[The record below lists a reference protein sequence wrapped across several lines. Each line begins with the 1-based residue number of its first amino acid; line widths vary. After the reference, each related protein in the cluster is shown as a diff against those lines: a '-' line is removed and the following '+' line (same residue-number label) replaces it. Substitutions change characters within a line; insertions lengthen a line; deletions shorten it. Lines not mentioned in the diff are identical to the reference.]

1 MASISKIQT
10 TKDGRRFWLIQ
21 VSMGKGQ
28 SLRKSRFYWPEGKN
42 GFPVAESTATRE
54 RDRFAAEFERQC
66 KAGEVLSRKEKAEQE
81 AARQAELA
89 KIKTVKQYAE
99 NVFLPA
105 KDVTVTE
112 NTKANYRMY
121 FNKHI
126 FPAEVLNREEMAK
139 QKAVIK
145 FGDMLLTDVT
155 PAMITKLL
163 LDYQAA
169 GHSHGSCI
177 KLYNILNGL
186 FEMAF
191 LDDSVPLSPM
201 LKVKRPAAS
210 KDASTKPE
218 TEKALTAQEADYLLS
233 CIDSE
238 YLEALEHH
246 KAGFDKDRK
255 KVYAALLWKV
265 FIALSVDTGCRRGE
279 LCGLQWSDIDWKKK
293 SITISRNLQYTAQ
306 KGVYVAMPK
315 NGKTRAVDIGDDSA
329 ALLKLLQDE
338 QSQHHLSPWVF
349 SQEGTN
355 EPIHPQSPTRF
366 FKKFG
371 ERHNIPEFHPH
382 LLRHSAASIAITHGA
397 DVVSV
402 SQRLGHSDTAV
413 TLRMYAH
420 ANEES
425 IRKAGQTMRQAI
437 KDARKGSKKPAAE

>member
-42 GFPVAESTATRE
+42 GYPVAETTAI
-54 RDRFAAEFERQC
+54 RDRDRYAAEFERQC
-66 KAGEVLSRKEKAEQE
+66 KAGEILSRKEKAEQE

-99 NVFLPA
+99 SVFLPA

-126 FPAEVLNREEMAK
+126 FPAIGEN
-139 QKAVIK
+139 
-145 FGDMLLTDVT
+145 LLTDVT
-155 PAMITKLL
+155 AAMLTKLL

-191 LDDSVPLSPM
+191 LDDSIPLSPM

-210 KDASTKPE
+210 KDESTKPE

-246 KAGFDKDRK
+246 KAGFDKERK

-265 FIALSVDTGCRRGE
+265 YVALSVDTGCRRGE
-279 LCGLQWSDIDWKKK
+279 LCGLQWSDIDWKTKT
-293 SITISRNLQYTAQ
+293 ITVSRNLQYTAQ

-315 NGKTRAVDIGDDSA
+315 NGKARAVDIGEDSA

-371 ERHNIPEFHPH
+371 DRHNIPDFHPH

-437 KDARKGSKKPAAE
+437 KDARKDSKKPAAE

>member
-1 MASISKIQT
+1 MASISKLQT
-10 TKDGRRFWLIQ
+10 TKDGRRFWLIR
-21 VSMGKGQ
+21 VSMGKG
-28 SLRKSRFYWPEGKN
+28 KSHLKTRFYWPEGKN
-42 GFPVAESTATRE
+42 GYPVAESTAIRD
-54 RDRFAAEFERQC
+54 RDRFAVEFERQC

-81 AARQAELA
+81 AARKAELA

-126 FPAEVLNREEMAK
+126 FPAIGES
-139 QKAVIK
+139 
-145 FGDMLLTDVT
+145 LLTDVT
-155 PAMITKLL
+155 AAMLTKLL

-191 LDDSVPLSPM
+191 LDDSIPLSPM

-265 FIALSVDTGCRRGE
+265 YIALSVDTGCRRGE
-279 LCGLQWSDIDWKKK
+279 LCGLQWSDIDWKNKT
-293 SITISRNLQYTAQ
+293 ITVSRNLQYTAQ
-306 KGVYVAMPK
+306 KGAYVAMPK

-371 ERHNIPEFHPH
+371 ERHNIPDFHPH

-437 KDARKGSKKPAAE
+437 KDAKKAKEKPADK

>member
-42 GFPVAESTATRE
+42 GYPVAETTAI
-54 RDRFAAEFERQC
+54 RDRDRYAAEFERQC
-66 KAGEVLSRKEKAEQE
+66 KAGEILSRKEKAEQE

-99 NVFLPA
+99 SVFLPA

-126 FPAEVLNREEMAK
+126 FPAIGEN
-139 QKAVIK
+139 
-145 FGDMLLTDVT
+145 LLTDVT
-155 PAMITKLL
+155 AAMLTKLL

-191 LDDSVPLSPM
+191 LDDSIPLSPM

-210 KDASTKPE
+210 KDESTKPE

-238 YLEALEHH
+238 YLEAMEHH
-246 KAGFDKDRK
+246 KAGFDKERK

-265 FIALSVDTGCRRGE
+265 YVALSVDTGCRRGE
-279 LCGLQWSDIDWKKK
+279 LCGLQWSDIDWKTKT
-293 SITISRNLQYTAQ
+293 ITVSRNLQYTAQ

-315 NGKTRAVDIGDDSA
+315 NGKARAVDIGEDSA

-371 ERHNIPEFHPH
+371 DRHNIPDFHPH

-437 KDARKGSKKPAAE
+437 KDARKDSKKPAAE

>member
-1 MASISKIQT
+1 MASISKLQK
-10 TKDGRRFWLIQ
+10 TKDGRRFWKIQ
-21 VSMGKGQ
+21 VRMGRD
-28 SLRKSRFYWPEGKN
+28 SSPLATRFYWPDGKN
-42 GFPVAESTATRE
+42 GRPVAESTALNKLNT
-54 RDRFAAEFERQC
+54 FAAEFERQC
-66 KAGEVLSRKEKAEQE
+66 KAGEVLTRKEKAEQE

-89 KIKTVKQYAE
+89 KLKTVRQYAE

-105 KDVTVTE
+105 KAITVTE
-112 NTKANYRMY
+112 NTKANYKQ
-121 FNKHI
+121 FFDSHI
-126 FPAEVLNREEMAK
+126 LPSL
-139 QKAVIK
+139 
-145 FGDMLLTDVT
+145 GDQLLVDIT

-163 LDYQAA
+163 LDYQSE
-169 GHSHGSCI
+169 GYSHASCI

-191 LDDSVPLSPM
+191 LDDSIPLSPM

-210 KDASTKPE
+210 KDAITKPE
-218 TEKALTAQEADYLLS
+218 AEKALTAKEADYVLS
-233 CIDSE
+233 CIDLE
-238 YLEALEHH
+238 YREALEHF
-246 KAGFDKDRK
+246 KAGYDKERK

-265 FIALSVDTGCRRGE
+265 FIELSADTGCRRGE

-293 SITISRNLQYTAQ
+293 TVTISRNLQYTAQ
-306 KGVYVAMPK
+306 KGVYVATPK
-315 NGKTRAVDIGDDSA
+315 NGKSRSVDIGDETA
-329 ALLKLLQDE
+329 ELLKLLQTE
-338 QSQHHLSPWVF
+338 QSAHHLSPWVF

-371 ERHNIPEFHPH
+371 DRHNIPDFHPH

-425 IRKAGQTMRQAI
+425 IRKAGQAMRQAI
-437 KDARKGSKKPAAE
+437 KDAKKKDSEKEEPAAN

>member
-42 GFPVAESTATRE
+42 GYPVAETTAI
-54 RDRFAAEFERQC
+54 RDRDRYAAEFERQC
-66 KAGEVLSRKEKAEQE
+66 KAGEILSRKEKAEQE

-99 NVFLPA
+99 SVFLPA

-126 FPAEVLNREEMAK
+126 FPAIGEN
-139 QKAVIK
+139 
-145 FGDMLLTDVT
+145 LLTDVT
-155 PAMITKLL
+155 AAMLTKLL

-191 LDDSVPLSPM
+191 LDDSIPLSPM

-246 KAGFDKDRK
+246 KAGFDKERK

-265 FIALSVDTGCRRGE
+265 YVALSVDTGCRRGE
-279 LCGLQWSDIDWKKK
+279 LCGLQWSDIDWKTKT
-293 SITISRNLQYTAQ
+293 ITVSRNLQYTAQ

-315 NGKTRAVDIGDDSA
+315 NGKARAVDIGEDSA

-371 ERHNIPEFHPH
+371 DRHNIPDFHPH

-437 KDARKGSKKPAAE
+437 KDARKDSKKPAAE

>member
-42 GFPVAESTATRE
+42 GYPVAGTTAI
-54 RDRFAAEFERQC
+54 RDRDRYAAEFERQC
-66 KAGEVLSRKEKAEQE
+66 KAGEILSRKEKAEQE

-99 NVFLPA
+99 SVFLPA

-126 FPAEVLNREEMAK
+126 FPAIGEN
-139 QKAVIK
+139 
-145 FGDMLLTDVT
+145 LLTDVT
-155 PAMITKLL
+155 AAMLTKLL

-191 LDDSVPLSPM
+191 LDDSIPLSPM

-246 KAGFDKDRK
+246 KAGFDKERK

-265 FIALSVDTGCRRGE
+265 YVALSVDTGCRRGE
-279 LCGLQWSDIDWKKK
+279 LCGLQWSDIDWKTKT
-293 SITISRNLQYTAQ
+293 ITVSRNLQYTAQ

-315 NGKTRAVDIGDDSA
+315 NGKARAVDIGEDSA

-371 ERHNIPEFHPH
+371 DRHNIPDFHPH

-437 KDARKGSKKPAAE
+437 KDARKDSKKPAAE

>member
-42 GFPVAESTATRE
+42 GYPIAETTAIRE
-54 RDRFAAEFERQC
+54 RDKYAAEFERQC
-66 KAGEVLSRKEKAEQE
+66 KAGEILSRKEKAEHE

-89 KIKTVKQYAE
+89 KLKTVKQYAE
-99 NVFLPA
+99 SVFLPA
-105 KDVTVTE
+105 KDLTVTE
-112 NTKANYRMY
+112 NTKACYRMN

-126 FPAEVLNREEMAK
+126 FPA
-139 QKAVIK
+139 I
-145 FGDMLLTDVT
+145 GDLLLSDIT
-155 PAMITKLL
+155 PAMLTKLL
-163 LDYQAA
+163 LDFQANN
-169 GHSHGSCI
+169 HSQGSCI

-201 LKVKRPAAS
+201 LKVKRPVAN
-210 KDASTKPE
+210 KDAIKKPE
-218 TEKALTAQEADYLLS
+218 SEKALTAQEADYVLS
-233 CIDSE
+233 CVDSE
-238 YLEALEHH
+238 YREALEHF
-246 KAGFDKDRK
+246 KAGFDKGRK
-255 KVYAALLWKV
+255 KVYASLLWKV
-265 FIALSVDTGCRRGE
+265 FIELSADTGCRRGE
-279 LCGLQWSDIDWKKK
+279 LCGLQWSDIDWKKN

-306 KGVYVAMPK
+306 KGVYVATPK
-315 NGKTRAVDIGDDSA
+315 NGKARSVDIGDDSA

-371 ERHNIPEFHPH
+371 DRHNIPDFHPH

-437 KDARKGSKKPAAE
+437 KDAKKAKEKPAVE

>member
-1 MASISKIQT
+1 MASISKLQT
-10 TKDGRRFWLIQ
+10 TKDGRRFWLIR
-21 VSMGKGQ
+21 VSMGKG
-28 SLRKSRFYWPEGKN
+28 KSHLKTRFYWPEGKN
-42 GFPVAESTATRE
+42 GYPVAESTAIRD

-81 AARQAELA
+81 AARKAELA

-126 FPAEVLNREEMAK
+126 FPAIGES
-139 QKAVIK
+139 
-145 FGDMLLTDVT
+145 LLTDVT
-155 PAMITKLL
+155 AAMLTKLL

-191 LDDSVPLSPM
+191 LDDSIPLSPM

-265 FIALSVDTGCRRGE
+265 YIALSVDTGCRRGE
-279 LCGLQWSDIDWKKK
+279 LCGLQWSDIDWKNKT
-293 SITISRNLQYTAQ
+293 ITVSRNLQYTAQ
-306 KGVYVAMPK
+306 KGAYVAMPK

-371 ERHNIPEFHPH
+371 ERHNIPDFHPH

-437 KDARKGSKKPAAE
+437 KDAKKAKEKPADK